1 MEQRKLALPALVALA
16 LAACEKPAADDSS
29 ITIDNGV
36 NAAEAAN
43 ADIETLPPSE
53 TSAPVPVPNSVEGV
67 E

>member
-1 MEQRKLALPALVALA
+1 MKQRKLALPALAALA
-16 LAACEKPAADDSS
+16 LAACQKPTADDSN
-29 ITIDNGV
+29 IAIDNGV
-36 NAAEAAN
+36 NAAN

>member
-1 MEQRKLALPALVALA
+1 MEQRKLALPALVAFA
-16 LAACEKPAADDSS
+16 LAACQKPAADDSS

>member
-16 LAACEKPAADDSS
+16 LAACEKPADDDSS

-67 E
+67 R